1 MKSKLRMIC
10 LLSIMAFGISACGGS
25 NAADEG
31 TGIQISTETVSEDTA
46 SFPTDA
52 EHISDRQGY
61 VGYEDLDIDAY
72 VELNDYKN
80 MKVTVYK
87 HEIKDADIEQYI
99 CGEILKGDIT
109 DRPVEKGDVVNID
122 YEIGKDGVALDDSMA
137 SGMEVEIGSGT
148 LNEGFEEGLIGAM
161 PGELVRFE
169 VTLPEEYPEPMLAGQ
184 TVEVLICVN
193 SITGTIMEYA
203 EMSDADLERLGL
215 PYENKEM
222 LWEAAKTA
230 VEKNAQEDFEAS
242 KENAIISQVLS
253 ESTIKSVPEYLVE
266 ELIQET
272 VTHMESMSRRYYGAD
287 FEQFLQEKENTTLDD
302 FVEQLRP
309 DCERRVK
316 EYLILE
322 ALARAEKIEITDDLL
337 REYAQED
344 IQSSDSDMEAFME
357 KLEPRS
363 RFSLESSIKSAM
375 EAPNTADKYIEEVGY
390 TLYRMDVL
398 QEVLMERLDDV
409 IALEI
414 IEE

>member
-1 MKSKLRMIC
+1 
-10 LLSIMAFGISACGGS
+10 
-25 NAADEG
+25 
-31 TGIQISTETVSEDTA
+31 
-46 SFPTDA
+46 
-52 EHISDRQGY
+52 
-61 VGYEDLDIDAY
+61 
-72 VELNDYKN
+72 
-80 MKVTVYK
+80 
-87 HEIKDADIEQYI
+87 
-99 CGEILKGDIT
+99 
-109 DRPVEKGDVVNID
+109 
-122 YEIGKDGVALDDSMA
+122 
-137 SGMEVEIGSGT
+137 
-148 LNEGFEEGLIGAM
+148 
-161 PGELVRFE
+161 
-169 VTLPEEYPEPMLAGQ
+169 
-184 TVEVLICVN
+184 
-193 SITGTIMEYA
+193 MEYA
-203 EMSDADLERLGL
+203 DMSDADLERLGL

-222 LWEAAKTA
+222 LWEAAKTE

-272 VTHMESMSRRYYGAD
+272 VTYLESMSQRYYGAD
-287 FEQFLQEKENTTLDD
+287 FEQFLQEEENTTLDD

-344 IQSSDSDMEAFME
+344 IQSSDSDLETFIE

-363 RFSLESSIKSAM
+363 RFSLERSIKSAM
-375 EAPNTADKYIEEVGY
+375 EDPNTADKYIEEVGY

-398 QEVLMERLDDV
+398 QEVLMKRLDDV